1 MKITI
6 FGHSASGKSTL
17 SLELSKI
24 YNLPVFH
31 IDNIVY
37 RERFTEMPLQDEA
50 ITYRVCQIAK
60 TPEWIIEGITTYK
73 ELELRANE
81 ADMVI
86 FLDLNLANCFI
97 RSIKRFFRNRGKQQ
111 LGGGD
116 GCLEVYSLG
125 TIINLLRTRSPKNR
139 NLFRKISEANTHKII
154 ILKSQKEIDSF
165 LKKIS

>member
-50 ITYRVCQIAK
+50 ITYRVCQITK

-86 FLDLNLANCFI
+86 FLDLNF
-97 RSIKRFFRNRGKQQ
+97 SQ
-111 LGGGD
+111 L
-116 GCLEVYSLG
+116 LYSLY
-125 TIINLLRTRSPKNR
+125 
-139 NLFRKISEANTHKII
+139 
-154 ILKSQKEIDSF
+154 
-165 LKKIS
+165 KKIFSQSGQTATWWRRWVFRGL